1 MRKYEVKGPCPE
13 LGMVL
18 ARAAAELKE
27 GEEALIVSTWKY
39 VVNDL
44 KNSAPLLNL
53 EVIKINDL
61 GDVVEVAVRKS
72 GPTRHL

>member
-27 GEEALIVSTWKY
+27 GEEALIISTWRY

-53 EVIKINDL
+53 EITEIKDL

-72 GPTRHL
+72 RSTPHP